1 MDTKLPIYWMK
12 LNIDRY
18 DETSDPDEHI
28 DVYVTQMDLYTS
40 DDIIFCW
47 VFSLLVK
54 GTTLN

>member
-40 DDIIFCW
+40 DDIIFC
-47 VFSLLVK
+47 
-54 GTTLN
+54 